1 MSPESHCIHV
11 SYQSPDAYGAL
22 NMPVYHTLA
31 YEFPDA
37 ASMVEAFCGRSSD
50 PDYSRVTNPTVIY
63 FEKKVRELT
72 CARDAIALSS
82 GMAAISAAVMAVA
95 GAGKNIVTS
104 RHLFGNTFLLFTDL
118 LGRFGVTVR
127 FVDMTDSEAVA
138 AAIDS
143 NTCCVFMEIMTNPQ
157 MEVAD
162 IGAIAR
168 VARSKGVPLLADTT
182 MIPFTHFSAKELG
195 VDVEIVSSTK
205 YFTGGGTALGGLVI
219 DYGTV
224 DGFNARMRKEM
235 VMNLGA
241 YMTPHAA
248 YMQTI
253 GMETLHVRYAR
264 QQANAKAVAEAL
276 CMMPGVV
283 SVNYPGLENNPYYE
297 LCKSQFGGNTGAMVT
312 FDLPSVEACFRFIDG
327 LQLVHRATNLF
338 DNRSL
343 AIHPAST
350 IFGTLT
356 ERQRKE
362 MDISPTMIRLSIG
375 LEDADDIIADLTQA
389 ISKTT
394 ES

>member
-1 MSPESHCIHV
+1 MKPETHCIHV
-11 SYQSPDAYGAL
+11 PYQSPDAYGAL

-31 YEFPDA
+31 YEFPNA

-63 FEKKVRELT
+63 LEKRVRELAG
-72 CARDAIALSS
+72 ARYAIALSS
-82 GMAAISAAVMAVA
+82 GMAAISAAVMALA

-104 RHLFGNTFLLFTDL
+104 RHLFGNTFLLFSDL
-118 LGRFGVTVR
+118 LGRFGVETR
-127 FVDMTDSEAVA
+127 FVDMTDASSVEK
-138 AAIDS
+138 AIDAD
-143 NTCCVFMEIMTNPQ
+143 TCCVFMEIMTNPQ

-162 IGAIAR
+162 IAAISAVTR
-168 VARSKGVPLLADTT
+168 GRGVPLLADTT
-182 MIPFTHFSAKELG
+182 MIPFTHFSASRLG
-195 VDVEIVSSTK
+195 IDVEIVSSTK

-224 DGFNARMRKEM
+224 DGFNDRMRKEM

-248 YMQTI
+248 YMQTL

-264 QQANAKAVAEAL
+264 QQAGAMAVACAL
-276 CMMPGVV
+276 SGLPGVV
-283 SVNYPGLENNPYYE
+283 SVNYPGLKDNPYHR
-297 LCKSQFGGNTGAMVT
+297 LCMEQFSGNTGAMVT
-312 FDLPSVEACFRFIDG
+312 FDLPSRQACFRFIDA
-327 LQLVHRATNLF
+327 LKLVHRSTNLF

-350 IFGTLT
+350 IFGPLT
-356 ERQRKE
+356 EEQRRD
-362 MDISPTMIRLSIG
+362 MDISPTLIRLSVG

-389 ISKTT
+389 ILKAT